1 MKKNSNQKGFSL
13 VELLVVVAIIGIL
26 AAVGVVT
33 YNGYIANARVSASK
47 ATHNT
52 IVAYATAEAAKC
64 AINQDASFANVACTF
79 DADDAK
85 SPGKEMAEA
94 LVAYVNSN
102 FKDAYDSENATISA
116 PNSSNAGPTGGQCAG
131 DGVGN
136 ITINYLEGASAPREL
151 TVHTC
156 ITATEG
162 SALGELAEDITSNG
176 QQSSNVIGIY

>member
-1 MKKNSNQKGFSL
+1 MNKNNQKGFSL

-47 ATHNT
+47 ATHNG
-52 IVAYATAEAAKC
+52 IVAFATAEAAKC
-64 AINQDASFANVACTF
+64 AINQQGEFANEDCAFATEDDAS
-79 DADDAK
+79 
-85 SPGKEMAEA
+85 PGQEMAEA

-116 PNSSNAGPTGGQCAG
+116 ANSSEAGPTGGQCTGAG
-131 DGVGN
+131 LGN

-162 SALGELAEDITSNG
+162 TDLGGMDEDITSNG